1 MAATARDDVLVA
13 DDGDDVAIWS
23 PGDGN
28 DIVDGNDGTDT
39 LIVGP
44 VLTNSTG
51 LRLDT
56 WTLNRAI
63 PKVDLAGATNQTCEL
78 VPVPDSE
85 HLGVQYL
92 LRICRPVALC

>member
-1 MAATARDDVLVA
+1 M
-13 DDGDDVAIWS
+13 
-23 PGDGN
+23 
-28 DIVDGNDGTDT
+28 
-39 LIVGP
+39 
-44 VLTNSTG
+44 TNSTG

-63 PKVDLAGATNQTCEL
+63 PKVDLDGYTNQTCEL

-92 LRICRPVALC
+92 LRLRRGRPA